1 MKHSALLTALLTT
14 AVLTTAPAP
23 VSAQNVAGMWEIS
36 YETGRGTRT
45 QTLTLTVD
53 GMMLTGTVTF
63 TGGGRRGGG
72 GGGGPQSIE
81 ISDGKIDGSSFSFTV
96 TRTFGDNSIVQ
107 SYSGTVDGMTLT
119 GTIEGGGRGGGG
131 QPRPFTG
138 KRPE

>member
-1 MKHSALLTALLTT
+1 MKHSALLTGLLTA
-14 AVLTTAPAP
+14 AVLAMAPAP
-23 VSAQNVAGMWEIS
+23 ATAQDLAGMWEIS

-138 KRPE
+138 KRPT

>member
-36 YETGRGTRT
+36 FETGRGTRT

-53 GMMLTGTVTF
+53 GMTLTGTVSF
-63 TGGGRRGGG
+63 TGGGRRGGGGGG

-81 ISDGKIDGSSFSFTV
+81 ISDGTIDGSSFTFTV
-96 TRTFGDNSIVQ
+96 TRNFGGNDFSQV
-107 SYSGTVDGMTLT
+107 YSGTFEGNTIE
-119 GTIEGGGRGGGG
+119 GTIEGGRGGG
-131 QPRPFTG
+131 RPFTG
-138 KRPE
+138 KRAE